1 MKKQEWGVSMSIR
14 FDNFVMVY
22 CKSKSERNVVFI
34 NIYFKS
40 VRDKSY
46 YMIDDLCKLLC
57 NVGYDCEIEWYQG
70 HKLLHIIFKEKEK
83 LELQLS
89 KYAYNYYYKTIA
101 LEIKDLLL
109 EYLYGEYFNVALFD
123 CFVPQWFLSLNVSYS
138 LLDFSE
144 TMHNDTYQGCVFYRK
159 RERHEV
165 KEMLRKSL
173 EIAKIKRRGKT
184 IKIFNNA
191 INNPYI
197 VWLDVDMYMDCVE
210 EICKELNIDY
220 VLA

>member
-1 MKKQEWGVSMSIR
+1 MKRQEWGVNMSLR

-57 NVGYDCEIEWYQG
+57 NVGYDCEIEWYQR

-89 KYAYNYYYKTIA
+89 KYAYNYYYRTVA
-101 LEIKDLLL
+101 GEIKDLLL

-123 CFVPQWFLSLNVSYS
+123 CFVAQWFLSLNVSYS

-159 RERHEV
+159 REKYEV

-173 EIAKIKRRGKT
+173 EIAKIKRRGKI
-184 IKIFNNA
+184 IKIFNNG

-197 VWLDVDMYMDCVE
+197 VWIDVNMYMDCVKE
-210 EICKELNIDY
+210 VCEELNIDY

>member
-1 MKKQEWGVSMSIR
+1 MSIR
-14 FDNFVMVY
+14 FDNFIMVY
-22 CKSKSERNVVFI
+22 CKSSKERNTVFI

-46 YMIDDLCKLLC
+46 YMIDDLCKLLK
-57 NVGYDCEIEWYQG
+57 NVGYDCEISFYQG
-70 HKLLHIIFKEKEK
+70 HKLLHIIFQEKEK

-123 CFVPQWFLSLNVSYS
+123 CFDSNWLLSLNVSYS

-159 RERHEV
+159 RERCEV
-165 KEMLRKSL
+165 KEMLHKSL
-173 EIAKIKRRGKT
+173 EIAKIKRRGKVL
-184 IKIFNNA
+184 KIFNNA
-191 INNPYI
+191 VNNPYI
-197 VWLDVDMYMDCVE
+197 VWIDVDMYMDCVVE
-210 EICKELNIDY
+210 VCKELNIDY

>member
-1 MKKQEWGVSMSIR
+1 MNIR
-14 FDNFVMVY
+14 FDNFVIVY
-22 CKSKSERNVVFI
+22 CKSSKERNTVFI

-46 YMIDDLCKLLC
+46 YMIDDLCKLLK
-57 NVGYDCEIEWYQG
+57 NVGYDCEIGYYQG
-70 HKLLHIIFKEKEK
+70 HKLLHIIFQEKEK

-89 KYAYNYYYKTIA
+89 KYAYAYYYKTIA
-101 LEIKDLLL
+101 GEIKDLLL

-159 RERHEV
+159 REKYEV

-173 EIAKIKRRGKT
+173 EIAKVKRRGKI
-184 IKIFNNA
+184 IKIFNNG

-197 VWLDVDMYMDCVE
+197 VWIDVNMYMDCVE
-210 EICKELNIDY
+210 SICKELNIEY

>member
-1 MKKQEWGVSMSIR
+1 
-14 FDNFVMVY
+14 MVF
-22 CKSKSERNVVFI
+22 CKSSKERNVVFI

-46 YMIDDLCKLLC
+46 YMIDDLCKLLK
-57 NVGYDCEIEWYQG
+57 NVGYDCEIGFYQG
-70 HKLLHIIFKEKEK
+70 HKLLHIIFQEKEK

-89 KYAYNYYYKTIA
+89 KYAYAYYYKTIA
-101 LEIKDLLL
+101 GEIKDLLL

-144 TMHNDTYQGCVFYRK
+144 TMHNDTYQGCVFYAK
-159 RERHEV
+159 REKYEV
-165 KEMLRKSL
+165 KDLLRKSL
-173 EIAKIKRRGKT
+173 AIAKIKRRGK
-184 IKIFNNA
+184 ILKIFNNA

-197 VWLDVDMYMDCVE
+197 VWLDVDMYMDCVKE
-210 EICKELNIDY
+210 VCKELNIDY

>member
-1 MKKQEWGVSMSIR
+1 MSLR

-22 CKSKSERNVVFI
+22 CRSNKERNIVFI

-57 NVGYDCEIEWYQG
+57 NVGYNCEIEWHQG
-70 HKLLHIIFKEKEK
+70 HKLLHIIFQEKEK

-89 KYAYNYYYKTIA
+89 KYAYNYYYRTVA
-101 LEIKDLLL
+101 GEIKDLLL

-159 RERHEV
+159 REKYEV
-165 KEMLRKSL
+165 KALLRKSL
-173 EIAKIKRRGKT
+173 EIAKVKRRGKI
-184 IKIFNNA
+184 IKIFNNG

-197 VWLDVDMYMDCVE
+197 VWIDVDMYMECVV